1 MGKKHLSVLM
11 LYIRSSITPLLCTV
25 ILVAGIQTGL
35 FLWELQRGA
44 AALETAMQPDYFKG
58 AFIGGIIF
66 LVAFLYRM
74 NGGGYTLRRLRISE
88 RTVFLWHVLSCF
100 LCLMILW
107 MAEIVV
113 LTALCRYFLTQKV
126 ASGLSNQALFLAF
139 YRNPFLHSVLPLE
152 SVSRW
157 IYLFF
162 AFTSLAFVTA
172 GAVVR
177 KRYGRNIRNNAPL
190 SLTVVAMLF
199 YFVRPLGS
207 LASDVML
214 CLFHLAVILYSL
226 WDVWFNAE
234 EVTSDE
240 ND

>member
-1 MGKKHLSVLM
+1 MWKKHLSVLM
-11 LYIRSSITPLLCTV
+11 LYIRSSIASLLCIAV
-25 ILVAGIQTGL
+25 LVAVIQTGL
-35 FLWELQRGA
+35 FLWELQHGA
-44 AALETAMQPDYFKG
+44 AALETAIQPDSFKG
-58 AFIGGIIF
+58 VVIGGFIF

-74 NGGGYTLRRLRISE
+74 NGGSYTLRRLRITE

-100 LCLMILW
+100 FCFVLLW
-107 MAEIVV
+107 MAEIAV
-113 LTALCRYFLTQKV
+113 LTALCRYFLTQEV
-126 ASGLSNQALFLAF
+126 ASGLSDQALFLAF
-139 YRNPFLHSVLPLE
+139 YRNPFLHSVFPLE

-162 AFTSLAFVTA
+162 AFASLAFVTA

-190 SLTVVAMLF
+190 SMTVVVMLF

-207 LASDVML
+207 LTSDIML
-214 CLFHLAVILYSL
+214 CLFHLALILYSL

-234 EVTSDE
+234 EVTIDE

>member
-1 MGKKHLSVLM
+1 MGRKHLSVLM
-11 LYIRSSITPLLCTV
+11 LYARSSITPLLCTV

-35 FLWELQRGA
+35 FRWELQRGA
-44 AALETAMQPDYFKG
+44 AALETVIQPDSLKG
-58 AFIGGIIF
+58 VFIGGIIF

-100 LCLMILW
+100 FCFVILW
-107 MAEIVV
+107 MAEIAI
-113 LTALCRYFLTQKV
+113 LTALCRYFLTQEV

-139 YRNPFLHSVLPLE
+139 YRNEFLHSILPLE

-162 AFTSLAFVTA
+162 AFASLAFVTA

-190 SLTVVAMLF
+190 SVTVVAMVF
-199 YFVRPLGS
+199 YLVRPLDDPT
-207 LASDVML
+207 LDVLL

>member
-1 MGKKHLSVLM
+1 MGRKHLSVLM
-11 LYIRSSITPLLCTV
+11 LYARSSIVPLLCTM

-35 FLWELQRGA
+35 FLWELQRGTT
-44 AALETAMQPDYFKG
+44 ALEAAIQPDYFKG
-58 AFIGGIIF
+58 VFICGIIL

-100 LCLMILW
+100 LCFVILW

-113 LTALCRYFLTQKV
+113 LTALCRYYLTQEI

-157 IYLFF
+157 VYLIF
-162 AFTSLAFVTA
+162 AFASLAFVTA

-190 SLTVVAMLF
+190 SMTVVAMLF

-214 CLFHLAVILYSL
+214 SLFHVAVILYSL

>member
-1 MGKKHLSVLM
+1 MVRKHISVLM
-11 LYIRSSITPLLCTV
+11 LYARSSIAPLLCTV

-35 FLWELQRGA
+35 FLWELQHSA
-44 AALETAMQPDYFKG
+44 TALETVIQPDSFKG
-58 AFIGGIIF
+58 VFISGIIF

-74 NGGGYTLRRLRISE
+74 NGGGYTLRRLRITE

-100 LCLMILW
+100 FCFVILW

-113 LTALCRYFLTQKV
+113 LTALCRYYLAQEI

-139 YRNPFLHSVLPLE
+139 YRNAFLHSILPLE

-157 IYLFF
+157 FYLFF
-162 AFTSLAFVTA
+162 SFASLAFVTA

-190 SLTVVAMLF
+190 SVTIVAMVF
-199 YFVRPLGS
+199 YFVRLLGS
-207 LASDVML
+207 LASDVLL

>member
-11 LYIRSSITPLLCTV
+11 LYTRSSIVPLLCTV
-25 ILVAGIQTGL
+25 VLIGSIQTGL
-35 FLWELQRGA
+35 FLLELQHGA
-44 AALETAMQPDYFKG
+44 AALETVVQPDYFKG

-100 LCLMILW
+100 FCFVILW
-107 MAEIVV
+107 MAEILV
-113 LTALCRYFLTQKV
+113 LTALCRYFLTQEIT
-126 ASGLSNQALFLAF
+126 SGLSNQALFLAF
-139 YRNPFLHSVLPLE
+139 YRNAFLHSILPLE

-157 IYLFF
+157 IYLFCTF
-162 AFTSLAFVTA
+162 ASLAFVTA

-190 SLTVVAMLF
+190 SMTVVAMLF

-207 LASDVML
+207 LALDVML
-214 CLFHLAVILYSL
+214 SLFHLAVILYSL

>member
-11 LYIRSSITPLLCTV
+11 LYICSSITPLLCTV
-25 ILVAGIQTGL
+25 VFICSIHTGL

-44 AALETAMQPDYFKG
+44 AALETVIQPDYFKC
-58 AFIGGIIF
+58 AFIGGTIF

-88 RTVFLWHVLSCF
+88 RTVFLWHVFSCF
-100 LCLMILW
+100 LCFVILW
-107 MAEIVV
+107 IAEIVV
-113 LTALCRYFLTQKV
+113 LTVLCRYYLAQEI

-139 YRNPFLHSVLPLE
+139 YRNEFLHSILPLE

-157 IYLFF
+157 FYLFF
-162 AFTSLAFVTA
+162 AFASLAFVTA
-172 GAVVR
+172 GAAVR

-190 SLTVVAMLF
+190 SMTIVAMVF
-199 YFVRPLGS
+199 YLVRPLGS

-226 WDVWFNAE
+226 WDAWFNAE

>member
-1 MGKKHLSVLM
+1 MGNKHLSVLM
-11 LYIRSSITPLLCTV
+11 LYIRSSIMPLFCTAV
-25 ILVAGIQTGL
+25 LVASVQTGL
-35 FLWELQRGA
+35 FLWELQSGA
-44 AALETAMQPDYFKG
+44 VTLETVIHPDYFKG
-58 AFIGGIIF
+58 AFIGGCLF

-74 NGGGYTLRRLRISE
+74 NGGSYTLRRLRVTE
-88 RTVFLWHVLSCF
+88 RTVFLWHALSCF
-100 LCLMILW
+100 LCFLILW
-107 MAEIVV
+107 MTEVV
-113 LTALCRYFLTQKV
+113 FLTVLCRYFLTQEV

-139 YRNPFLHSVLPLE
+139 YRNPFLHSVFPLE

-162 AFTSLAFVTA
+162 AFAALAFVTA

-190 SLTVVAMLF
+190 SMTVVVMLF

-207 LASDVML
+207 LTSDVML
-214 CLFHLAVILYSL
+214 CLFYLAVILYSL

>member
-1 MGKKHLSVLM
+1 MGRKHLSVLM
-11 LYIRSSITPLLCTV
+11 LYTRSSIAPLLCAV
-25 ILVAGIQTGL
+25 VLIGSIQTGL
-35 FLWELQRGA
+35 FLWELQRGTS
-44 AALETAMQPDYFKG
+44 ALETVIHPDSFKG
-58 AFIGGIIF
+58 VFIGGIIF
-66 LVAFLYRM
+66 FVAFLYRM

-100 LCLMILW
+100 LCLIILW
-107 MAEIVV
+107 MAEILV
-113 LTALCRYFLTQKV
+113 LTALCRYFLTQEIT
-126 ASGLSNQALFLAF
+126 SGLSNQALFLAF
-139 YRNPFLHSVLPLE
+139 YRNAFLHSILPLE

-157 IYLFF
+157 IYLFCTF
-162 AFTSLAFVTA
+162 ASLAFVTA

-190 SLTVVAMLF
+190 SMTVVAMLF

-214 CLFHLAVILYSL
+214 CLLHLAVILYSL

-234 EVTSDE
+234 EGTSDE